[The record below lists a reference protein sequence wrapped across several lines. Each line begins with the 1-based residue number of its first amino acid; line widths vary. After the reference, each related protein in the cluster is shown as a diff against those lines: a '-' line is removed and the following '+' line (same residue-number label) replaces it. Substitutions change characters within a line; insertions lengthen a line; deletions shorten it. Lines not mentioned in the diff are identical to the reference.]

1 MPAYKS
7 STNRPLLKQF
17 ARYYHLTD
25 GDPYCAFEFNL
36 WMDLMSSR
44 FNRETGWTA
53 VSKPDEF
60 ISWLQKQEASH
71 VPQR

>member
-17 ARYYHLTD
+17 ARYYHLED
-25 GDPYCAFEFNL
+25 GDAYTSFELNL
-36 WMDLMSSR
+36 WLGLMEHR